1 MLRRVNDHAICI
13 GREDPPNP
21 ARFFLELGTAVPLHE
36 GASPKLLLAHV
47 PARERDLYL
56 ARHRMKKLAPD
67 LDRMAKAGIAI
78 TTDEITPG
86 VWACAAPIIQDRK
99 VVATISV
106 AGLAFR
112 IRRARRV
119 EFEALV
125 RSAAAEISAQ
135 IMEKQWPM
143 PRRLT
148 A

>member
-1 MLRRVNDHAICI
+1 
-13 GREDPPNP
+13 
-21 ARFFLELGTAVPLHE
+21 
-36 GASPKLLLAHV
+36 
-47 PARERDLYL
+47 
-56 ARHRMKKLAPD
+56 
-67 LDRMAKAGIAI
+67 MAKAGIAI

-86 VWACAAPIIQDRK
+86 VWACAAPVTQDGK

-112 IRRARRV
+112 IGRARRV

-125 RSAAAEISAQ
+125 RGAAAEISAQ
-135 IMEKQWPM
+135 ITEKQWPM